1 MALVL
6 NDRVKET
13 TTTTGTGTINLAG
26 AETGFETF
34 VAGIGN
40 SNTTYYCI
48 VGKGTAEFEVGI
60 GTVTDASP
68 DTLSRTTIL
77 SSSNSDSAVNFSSGE
92 KDVFC
97 TLPASKTIREVDTA
111 LNTPTGTTAQRAGSP
126 AAGDFRFNTTT
137 SKFEGYSG
145 SAWGDIGVGNFLVT
159 NTFTGDGSDTT
170 FTISNAV
177 ADENNLLVFI
187 DGVFQAQNVYSISG
201 TTLTFATAPAN
212 NRVITVY
219 SALNNIQGANVVK
232 ATMTGDNSDT
242 TLALGVTPISEN
254 AVQVYFD
261 GVYQNKDSFSIS
273 GETLTFGVAP
283 PTGVA
288 VEAITL
294 TVTDL
299 AAAAS
304 SILVDE
310 FTGDGSDTTFTLSAA
325 PANENNTQVFVG
337 GVYQE
342 KATYSIS
349 GTTLTFSEAPAN
361 TVSIEVVSVAVGQI
375 NSAIQLSDADGDT
388 KVMVEE
394 SADEDKIR
402 FDTAGSERMVI
413 DSTGVG
419 IGQVPTRNLSIH
431 AGDASSVFAHF
442 TNTDTGTTSSD
453 GAIIGLGA
461 SEDLVLNNFET
472 GKNIIFENGGSE
484 RMRIDSAGH
493 VGIGHTSPDFP
504 LVVRDSTTS
513 NYLKVIG
520 ATNGNAGIAFGDDD
534 AELDGGIL
542 FKNDTKD
549 LRFFKG
555 GFTEAMRIDSSGS
568 VGIGVSSIVREPLQV
583 HRASTG
589 DVQIHMT
596 NSATG
601 ATASDGMTIFSNSTT
616 SGFWQR
622 ESANMLFA
630 TAGSERMRIDSS
642 GNLIVGTTTP
652 INNSHT
658 FVRNSGVPLNIKR
671 TTDAGSQNSLFLG
684 YGTGGN
690 TANIQIRG
698 DGNVRNTNGVF
709 SSISS
714 DRRTKE
720 NIANATGKLADLCK
734 LSVKNFYYKDQPHE
748 GKQIGFIAD
757 EMIDI
762 FPSLVTEEDTRE
774 YDADGNVIKGYAD
787 QKGIKVGGIGFA
799 ILTKAIQ
806 ELSAKVEELEGKIE

>member
-13 TTTTGTGTINLAG
+13 TTTTGTGTINLGG
-26 AETGFETF
+26 AATGFETF

-48 VGKGTAEFEVGI
+48 AGQGTAEFEVGI

-77 SSSNSDSAVNFSSGE
+77 SSSNNDSAVNFSAGT

-111 LNTPTGTTAQRAGSP
+111 LNVPTGTTAQRAGSP
-126 AAGDFRFNTTT
+126 AAGDLRFNTTT

-212 NRVITVY
+212 GRVITVY

-402 FDTAGSERMVI
+402 FDTAGTERMIITNAGKVGVSTSDPSQLLTVQSATFPVIEVANYSDSNPTDGAALDLIEKQPSYASATNTFGQTGVYGYRIKLNGSDNTLRIKSGSQTTVNDRVVI
-413 DSTGVG
+413 DRDTNN
-419 IGQVPTRNLSIH
+419 IGL
-431 AGDASSVFAHF
+431 
-442 TNTDTGTTSSD
+442 GTTSLTKDTGYATLSLSD
-453 GAIIGLGA
+453 TTGGQVVFKENGTTMAGLNGNSTRLSLA
-461 SEDLVLNNFET
+461 AVGSR
-472 GKNIIFENGGSE
+472 NIIFSTNGSE
-484 RMRIDSAGH
+484 RMRITGTGNFLLGTTDTSYSSGPGFKFTPSATNPIYGM
-493 VGIGHTSPDFP
+493 VVNTSTGNASNFHFYNTNASFSGFRWYIHANGGTVNYAGNNVNLSDEKVKTNIE
-504 LVVRDSTTS
+504 LSG
-513 NYLKVIG
+513 NYLEKICNIPVKVFNYKDEPEDEDRSLG
-520 ATNGNAGIAFGDDD
+520 VIAQDVEAVAPELVSNDGFGD
-534 AELDGGIL
+534 
-542 FKNDTKD
+542 
-549 LRFFKG
+549 
-555 GFTEAMRIDSSGS
+555 
-568 VGIGVSSIVREPLQV
+568 
-583 HRASTG
+583 
-589 DVQIHMT
+589 
-596 NSATG
+596 
-601 ATASDGMTIFSNSTT
+601 
-616 SGFWQR
+616 
-622 ESANMLFA
+622 
-630 TAGSERMRIDSS
+630 
-642 GNLIVGTTTP
+642 TP
-652 INNSHT
+652 ED
-658 FVRNSGVPLNIKR
+658 GVPLKTVY
-671 TTDAGSQNSLFLG
+671 TTD
-684 YGTGGN
+684 
-690 TANIQIRG
+690 
-698 DGNVRNTNGVF
+698 
-709 SSISS
+709 
-714 DRRTKE
+714 
-720 NIANATGKLADLCK
+720 
-734 LSVKNFYYKDQPHE
+734 
-748 GKQIGFIAD
+748 
-757 EMIDI
+757 MM
-762 FPSLVTEEDTRE
+762 
-774 YDADGNVIKGYAD
+774 YA
-787 QKGIKVGGIGFA
+787 
-799 ILTKAIQ
+799 LMKAIQ
-806 ELSAKVEELEGKIE
+806 EQQVIIEQLKDKIE

>member
-13 TTTTGTGTINLAG
+13 TTTTGTGTINLGG
-26 AETGFETF
+26 AATGFETF

-48 VGKGTAEFEVGI
+48 AGQGTAEFEVGI

-77 SSSNSDSAVNFSSGE
+77 SSSNSDSAVNFSAGT

-111 LNTPTGTTAQRAGSP
+111 LNVPTGTTAQRAGSP
-126 AAGDFRFNTTT
+126 AAGDLRFNTTT

-212 NRVITVY
+212 GRVITVY

-388 KVMVEE
+388 KVQVEE

-402 FDTAGSERMVI
+402 FDTGGTERMVI
-413 DSTGVG
+413 DSGGIELAAGSDISNASGNFTLDIVGVL
-419 IGQVPTRNLSIH
+419 NLDADNGGNVNLQDGGTLYATFQKENDDLRIISIVQDGDIIFRGNDGGSYINALTLDMSA
-431 AGDASSVFAHF
+431 AGAATFNSNVHLLGSVDQRIQISTSGSGSSP
-442 TNTDTGTTSSD
+442 DTGNNNIHIRGNDDTL
-453 GAIIGLGA
+453 I
-461 SEDLVLNNFET
+461 LNSAGNGNMLFQ
-472 GKNIIFENGGSE
+472 ENGSE
-484 RMRIDSAGH
+484 RMRIATGGD
-493 VGIGHTSPDFP
+493 VFIG
-504 LVVRDSTTS
+504 TTS
-513 NYLKVIG
+513 HFSGGSDAGDAVVVVNG
-520 ATNGNAGIAFGDDD
+520 AVNREGAPFTAFNEAYVSENRGIFEG
-534 AELDGGIL
+534 
-542 FKNDTKD
+542 
-549 LRFFKG
+549 
-555 GFTEAMRIDSSGS
+555 
-568 VGIGVSSIVREPLQV
+568 
-583 HRASTG
+583 
-589 DVQIHMT
+589 
-596 NSATG
+596 
-601 ATASDGMTIFSNSTT
+601 T
-616 SGFWQR
+616 SGFQPT
-622 ESANMLFA
+622 NNPG
-630 TAGSERMRIDSS
+630 GSNWWHVIS
-642 GNLIVGTTTP
+642 
-652 INNSHT
+652 
-658 FVRNSGVPLNIKR
+658 R
-671 TTDAGSQNSLFLG
+671 TVN
-684 YGTGGN
+684 TGGSN
-690 TANIQIRG
+690 IYITQTATSITGAIHTRYST
-698 DGNVRNTNGVF
+698 DNG
-709 SSISS
+709 STWTSWQ
-714 DRRTKE
+714 
-720 NIANATGKLADLCK
+720 
-734 LSVKNFYYKDQPHE
+734 SV
-748 GKQIGFIAD
+748 
-757 EMIDI
+757 
-762 FPSLVTEEDTRE
+762 
-774 YDADGNVIKGYAD
+774 
-787 QKGIKVGGIGFA
+787 
-799 ILTKAIQ
+799 
-806 ELSAKVEELEGKIE
+806 

>member
-13 TTTTGTGTINLAG
+13 TTTTGTGTINLGG
-26 AETGFETF
+26 AATGFETF

-48 VGKGTAEFEVGI
+48 AGQGTAEFEVGI

-77 SSSNSDSAVNFSSGE
+77 SSSNSDSAVNFSAGT

-111 LNTPTGTTAQRAGSP
+111 LNVPTGTTAQRAGSP
-126 AAGDFRFNTTT
+126 AAGDLRFNTTT

-212 NRVITVY
+212 GRVITVY

-402 FDTAGSERMVI
+402 FDTAGSERMMI
-413 DSTGVG
+413 DS
-419 IGQVPTRNLSIH
+419 
-431 AGDASSVFAHF
+431 SSVLIGSS
-442 TNTDTGTTSSD
+442 TSISSNIGLQVTGTDAAGFISLFRDDSS
-453 GAIIGLGA
+453 
-461 SEDLVLNNFET
+461 
-472 GKNIIFENGGSE
+472 
-484 RMRIDSAGH
+484 
-493 VGIGHTSPDFP
+493 
-504 LVVRDSTTS
+504 VV
-513 NYLKVIG
+513 
-520 ATNGNAGIAFGDDD
+520 ADDD
-534 AELDGGIL
+534 LGGIL
-542 FKNDTKD
+542 FY
-549 LRFFKG
+549 
-555 GFTEAMRIDSSGS
+555 
-568 VGIGVSSIVREPLQV
+568 
-583 HRASTG
+583 G
-589 DVQIHMT
+589 DD
-596 NSATG
+596 NSATTQFAYMR
-601 ATASDGMTIFSNSTT
+601 ATAEGTHADGDNPTAIRFGTTADGSESVTERMKIDNAGRVTMPYQPAFEATVGTAFSGDGSVSGDETFIFSNARVNVGSHYNTSTGIFTAPVTGLYQINYFLNPSSSNVTARYFRAKLIKT
-616 SGFWQR
+616 SG
-622 ESANMLFA
+622 
-630 TAGSERMRIDSS
+630 
-642 GNLIVGTTTP
+642 GTDTVIYNAHCT
-652 INNSHT
+652 INNPAGDADYNIVSA
-658 FVRNSGVPLNIKR
+658 SGVV
-671 TTDAGSQNSLFLG
+671 SL
-684 YGTGGN
+684 
-690 TANIQIRG
+690 TAN
-698 DGNVRNTNGVF
+698 DTLKVVF
-709 SSISS
+709 GSSL
-714 DRRTKE
+714 
-720 NIANATGKLADLCK
+720 ATSNYTFYVNLASFSGHL
-734 LSVKNFYYKDQPHE
+734 
-748 GKQIGFIAD
+748 IG
-757 EMIDI
+757 
-762 FPSLVTEEDTRE
+762 
-774 YDADGNVIKGYAD
+774 
-787 QKGIKVGGIGFA
+787 
-799 ILTKAIQ
+799 
-806 ELSAKVEELEGKIE
+806 

>member
-13 TTTTGTGTINLAG
+13 TTTTGTGTINLGG
-26 AETGFETF
+26 AATGFETF

-48 VGKGTAEFEVGI
+48 AGQGTAEFEVGI

-77 SSSNSDSAVNFSSGE
+77 SSSNSDSAVNFSAGT

-111 LNTPTGTTAQRAGSP
+111 LNVPTGTTAQRAGSP
-126 AAGDFRFNTTT
+126 AAGDLRFNTTT

-212 NRVITVY
+212 DRVITVY

-402 FDTAGSERMVI
+402 FDTGGTERMMI
-413 DSTGVG
+413 DS
-419 IGQVPTRNLSIH
+419 
-431 AGDASSVFAHF
+431 SSVLIGSS
-442 TNTDTGTTSSD
+442 TSISSNIGLQVTGTDAAGFISLFRDDSS
-453 GAIIGLGA
+453 
-461 SEDLVLNNFET
+461 
-472 GKNIIFENGGSE
+472 
-484 RMRIDSAGH
+484 
-493 VGIGHTSPDFP
+493 
-504 LVVRDSTTS
+504 VV
-513 NYLKVIG
+513 
-520 ATNGNAGIAFGDDD
+520 ADDD
-534 AELDGGIL
+534 LGGIL
-542 FKNDTKD
+542 FYGDDNSATTQFAYMRATAEGTHADGDNPTAI
-549 LRFFKG
+549 RFG
-555 GFTEAMRIDSSGS
+555 TTADGSESVTERMKIDNAGRVTMPYQPAFEATVGTAFSGDGS
-568 VGIGVSSIVREPLQV
+568 VSGDETFIFSNARVNVGS
-583 HRASTG
+583 HYNASTG
-589 DVQIHMT
+589 IFTAPVTGLYQI
-596 NSATG
+596 NYFLNPSSSNV
-601 ATASDGMTIFSNSTT
+601 TARYFRAKLIKT
-616 SGFWQR
+616 SG
-622 ESANMLFA
+622 
-630 TAGSERMRIDSS
+630 
-642 GNLIVGTTTP
+642 GTDTVIYNAHCT
-652 INNSHT
+652 INNPAGDADYNIVSA
-658 FVRNSGVPLNIKR
+658 SGVV
-671 TTDAGSQNSLFLG
+671 SL
-684 YGTGGN
+684 
-690 TANIQIRG
+690 TAN
-698 DGNVRNTNGVF
+698 DTLKVVF
-709 SSISS
+709 GSSL
-714 DRRTKE
+714 
-720 NIANATGKLADLCK
+720 ATSNYTFYVNLASFSGHL
-734 LSVKNFYYKDQPHE
+734 
-748 GKQIGFIAD
+748 IG
-757 EMIDI
+757 
-762 FPSLVTEEDTRE
+762 
-774 YDADGNVIKGYAD
+774 
-787 QKGIKVGGIGFA
+787 
-799 ILTKAIQ
+799 
-806 ELSAKVEELEGKIE
+806 

>member
-13 TTTTGTGTINLAG
+13 TTTTGTGTINLGG
-26 AETGFETF
+26 AATGFETF

-48 VGKGTAEFEVGI
+48 AGQGTTEFEVGI

-77 SSSNSDSAVNFSSGE
+77 SSSNSDSAVNFSAGT

-126 AAGDFRFNTTT
+126 AAGDLRFNTTT

-212 NRVITVY
+212 GRVITVY

-310 FTGDGSDTTFTLSAA
+310 FTGDGSDTTFTLAAA

-361 TVSIEVVSVAVGQI
+361 NVSIEVVSVSVGQI

-388 KVMVEE
+388 KVMVEK

-402 FDTAGSERMVI
+402 FDTGGTERAI
-413 DSTGVG
+413 INSTGLGVG
-419 IGQVPTRNLSIH
+419 TSTPSQILNVESTSTPVIEVSTLDDNNPASASAIDLVEKQPTHASDTATFGQSGVYGYRIQLNGSDNKLRIKSGSQTTVTDRLTIERDTGNVTLDTGNLVIGTSGKGIDFSSTGDGSGSMSSEVLDDYEEGSWTPTAPQTTTLAALYGARYIKIGSMVH
-431 AGDASSVFAHF
+431 AKCYIAFTPANNTTTFTIDGLPYTAQNITDYGQGSVGYVNQSNINKLCEPIVNPN
-442 TNTDTGTTSSD
+442 TNT
-453 GAIIGLGA
+453 
-461 SEDLVLNNFET
+461 
-472 GKNIIFENGGSE
+472 IIFYYNDGTNGGS
-484 RMRIDSAGH
+484 
-493 VGIGHTSPDFP
+493 
-504 LVVRDSTTS
+504 
-513 NYLKVIG
+513 
-520 ATNGNAGIAFGDDD
+520 
-534 AELDGGIL
+534 
-542 FKNDTKD
+542 
-549 LRFFKG
+549 
-555 GFTEAMRIDSSGS
+555 
-568 VGIGVSSIVREPLQV
+568 
-583 HRASTG
+583 
-589 DVQIHMT
+589 
-596 NSATG
+596 
-601 ATASDGMTIFSNSTT
+601 
-616 SGFWQR
+616 
-622 ESANMLFA
+622 
-630 TAGSERMRIDSS
+630 
-642 GNLIVGTTTP
+642 
-652 INNSHT
+652 
-658 FVRNSGVPLNIKR
+658 
-671 TTDAGSQNSLFLG
+671 
-684 YGTGGN
+684 
-690 TANIQIRG
+690 
-698 DGNVRNTNGVF
+698 
-709 SSISS
+709 
-714 DRRTKE
+714 
-720 NIANATGKLADLCK
+720 
-734 LSVKNFYYKDQPHE
+734 SVKNDFWHTATS
-748 GKQIGFIAD
+748 G
-757 EMIDI
+757 
-762 FPSLVTEEDTRE
+762 
-774 YDADGNVIKGYAD
+774 GNQLIIISVLYQTA
-787 QKGIKVGGIGFA
+787 
-799 ILTKAIQ
+799 
-806 ELSAKVEELEGKIE
+806 S

>member
-13 TTTTGTGTINLAG
+13 TTTTGTGTINLGG
-26 AETGFETF
+26 AATGFETF

-48 VGKGTAEFEVGI
+48 AGQGTAEFEVGI

-77 SSSNSDSAVNFSSGE
+77 SSSNSDSAVNFSAGT

-111 LNTPTGTTAQRAGSP
+111 LNVPTGTTAQRAGSP
-126 AAGDFRFNTTT
+126 AAGDLRFNTTT

-212 NRVITVY
+212 GRVITVY

-394 SADEDKIR
+394 SADEDTIR
-402 FDTAGSERMVI
+402 MDIAGTEVLTLTNSAM
-413 DSTGVG
+413 TLKGTT
-419 IGQVPTRNLSIH
+419 PTLTI
-431 AGDASSVFAHF
+431 GDAGAEDTKVVF
-442 TNTDTGTTSSD
+442 D
-453 GAIIGLGA
+453 GNAQDYYLGLDDSADSLIIGLGSTVGTNPA
-461 SEDLVLNNFET
+461 ITVNTSEQVIIESTLHLLGGVDRRIQISTSGTGSSPNTGDNNVHIRGNDDTLILNNAGNGNMLFQENGTERARFAT
-472 GKNIIFENGGSE
+472 GGKFFVAGTTAYSGGSE
-484 RMRIDSAGH
+484 AGDAIVQVNGAVARKATQFSDFNEAYTDSPLGIFEGTSTYQASNSPLASAP
-493 VGIGHTSPDFP
+493 VGIGSGGNFFH
-504 LVVRDSTTS
+504 LVARTV
-513 NYLKVIG
+513 
-520 ATNGNAGIAFGDDD
+520 AT
-534 AELDGGIL
+534 
-542 FKNDTKD
+542 
-549 LRFFKG
+549 
-555 GFTEAMRIDSSGS
+555 SGS
-568 VGIGVSSIVREPLQV
+568 SSNNYVLQV
-583 HRASTG
+583 AYGLTG
-589 DVQIHMT
+589 LQYT
-596 NSATG
+596 RYS
-601 ATASDGMTIFSNSTT
+601 SNNGSSWSLWSQKT
-616 SGFWQR
+616 S
-622 ESANMLFA
+622 
-630 TAGSERMRIDSS
+630 
-642 GNLIVGTTTP
+642 
-652 INNSHT
+652 
-658 FVRNSGVPLNIKR
+658 
-671 TTDAGSQNSLFLG
+671 
-684 YGTGGN
+684 
-690 TANIQIRG
+690 
-698 DGNVRNTNGVF
+698 
-709 SSISS
+709 
-714 DRRTKE
+714 
-720 NIANATGKLADLCK
+720 
-734 LSVKNFYYKDQPHE
+734 
-748 GKQIGFIAD
+748 
-757 EMIDI
+757 
-762 FPSLVTEEDTRE
+762 
-774 YDADGNVIKGYAD
+774 
-787 QKGIKVGGIGFA
+787 
-799 ILTKAIQ
+799 
-806 ELSAKVEELEGKIE
+806 

>member
-13 TTTTGTGTINLAG
+13 TTTTGTGTINLGG
-26 AETGFETF
+26 AATGFETF

-48 VGKGTAEFEVGI
+48 AGQGTAEFEVGI

-77 SSSNSDSAVNFSSGE
+77 SSSNSDSAVNFSAGT

-111 LNTPTGTTAQRAGSP
+111 LNVPTGTTAQRAGSP
-126 AAGDFRFNTTT
+126 AAGDLRFNTTT

-212 NRVITVY
+212 GRVITVY

-413 DSTGVG
+413 DS
-419 IGQVPTRNLSIH
+419 
-431 AGDASSVFAHF
+431 SSVLIGSSTSIAS
-442 TNTDTGTTSSD
+442 NIGLQVTGTDAAGFISLFRNDSSVVAND
-453 GAIIGLGA
+453 
-461 SEDLVLNNFET
+461 DL
-472 GKNIIFENGGSE
+472 
-484 RMRIDSAGH
+484 
-493 VGIGHTSPDFP
+493 
-504 LVVRDSTTS
+504 
-513 NYLKVIG
+513 
-520 ATNGNAGIAFGDDD
+520 
-534 AELDGGIL
+534 GGIL
-542 FKNDTKD
+542 FYGSDNNATTQFASIRATAVGDHADGDNPTA
-549 LRFFKG
+549 LRF
-555 GFTEAMRIDSSGS
+555 
-568 VGIGVSSIVREPLQV
+568 L
-583 HRASTG
+583 
-589 DVQIHMT
+589 
-596 NSATG
+596 
-601 ATASDGMTIFSNSTT
+601 TT
-616 SGFWQR
+616 PD
-622 ESANMLFA
+622 
-630 TAGSERMRIDSS
+630 GSETTAEKIRIDSS
-642 GNLIVGTTTP
+642 GNLLIGQTSINYNAVGSSLANIGTFRAAVDGGLVAALNRKTSDGAILNFYKDGTGIGTIGSSSSKPYFVNSVDGGIHLSTDGYGRALLLPADQNGAPEDNLHYIGSATHRWRDIYLSGAAYLGGTASANALNDYEEGTWTPSTSSNGTISNAQGFYTKIGKVVHVLFYITLTGASTSTATNVAGLPFAVEDNLGATNVGGTGVLFSDSANYLAFAQEASSLITIEYDRPLSGTGSSP
-652 INNSHT
+652 INM
-658 FVRNSGVPLNIKR
+658 R
-671 TTDAGSQNSLFLG
+671 GSVT
-684 YGTGGN
+684 YM
-690 TANIQIRG
+690 TA
-698 DGNVRNTNGVF
+698 
-709 SSISS
+709 S
-714 DRRTKE
+714 
-720 NIANATGKLADLCK
+720 
-734 LSVKNFYYKDQPHE
+734 
-748 GKQIGFIAD
+748 
-757 EMIDI
+757 
-762 FPSLVTEEDTRE
+762 
-774 YDADGNVIKGYAD
+774 
-787 QKGIKVGGIGFA
+787 
-799 ILTKAIQ
+799 
-806 ELSAKVEELEGKIE
+806 

>member
-6 NDRVKET
+6 NDRVKEN
-13 TTTTGTGTINLAG
+13 TTTTGTGTINLGG
-26 AETGFETF
+26 AATGFETF

-48 VGKGTAEFEVGI
+48 AGQGTAEFEVGI

-77 SSSNSDSAVNFSSGE
+77 SSSNSDSAVDFSAGT

-97 TLPASKTIREVDTA
+97 TLPASKTIRESDTA
-111 LNTPTGTTAQRAGSP
+111 LNTPTGTTAQRSGSP
-126 AAGDFRFNTTT
+126 AAGDLRFNTTT

-159 NTFTGDGSDTT
+159 NIFTGDGSDTT

-212 NRVITVY
+212 GRVITVY

-242 TLALGVTPISEN
+242 TLALGITPISEN

-273 GETLTFGVAP
+273 GETLTFDVAP

-349 GTTLTFSEAPAN
+349 GTTLTFSEAPAD

-388 KVMVEE
+388 KVQVEE
-394 SADEDKIR
+394 SSDEDKIR
-402 FDTAGSERMVI
+402 FDTGGTERAII

-419 IGQVPTRNLSIH
+419 IGTSSPYELLHVKVGASGQSSASRDGVVIESNSHTGLS
-431 AGDASSVFAHF
+431 FL
-442 TNTDTGTTSSD
+442 TTSAHSANIVFGDENDNDVGMIRYLHGSD
-453 GAIIGLGA
+453 DMTFTTNA
-461 SEDLVLNNFET
+461 SE
-472 GKNIIFENGGSE
+472 
-484 RMRIDSAGH
+484 RI
-493 VGIGHTSPDFP
+493 
-504 LVVRDSTTS
+504 
-513 NYLKVIG
+513 
-520 ATNGNAGIAFGDDD
+520 
-534 AELDGGIL
+534 
-542 FKNDTKD
+542 
-549 LRFFKG
+549 
-555 GFTEAMRIDSSGS
+555 RIDSSGK
-568 VGIGVSSIVREPLQV
+568 VGIGTTSPGYTLDVNGGTGTMTRFTSGGSSTYLAI
-583 HRASTG
+583 
-589 DVQIHMT
+589 T
-596 NSATG
+596 NSSNTG
-601 ATASDGMTIFSNSTT
+601 YIGIDGT
-616 SGFWQR
+616 SMEFYPT
-622 ESANMLFA
+622 SSK
-630 TAGSERMRIDSS
+630 AGLLNSS
-642 GNLIVGTTTP
+642 GNLYITGTLTE
-652 INNSHT
+652 NYS
-658 FVRNSGVPLNIKR
+658 
-671 TTDAGSQNSLFLG
+671 
-684 YGTGGN
+684 
-690 TANIQIRG
+690 
-698 DGNVRNTNGVF
+698 F
-709 SSISS
+709 S
-714 DRRTKE
+714 DERLKE
-720 NIANATGKLADLCK
+720 NITVITDAIDKVKTLKGVTFTRKQDKGEGTGLIAQELEKVLPQA
-734 LSVKNFYYKDQPHE
+734 VYEPEVYFEKNPITGE
-748 GKQIGFIAD
+748 TIG
-757 EMIDI
+757 ES
-762 FPSLVTEEDTRE
+762 PET
-774 YDADGNVIKGYAD
+774 Y
-787 QKGIKVGGIGFA
+787 
-799 ILTKAIQ
+799 KAIHYGNTVGLLVEAIK

>member
-13 TTTTGTGTINLAG
+13 TTTTGTGTINLGG
-26 AETGFETF
+26 AATGFETF

-48 VGKGTAEFEVGI
+48 AGQGTAEFEVGI

-77 SSSNSDSAVNFSSGE
+77 SSSNSDSAVNFSAGT

-111 LNTPTGTTAQRAGSP
+111 LNVPTGTTAQRAGSP
-126 AAGDFRFNTTT
+126 AAGDLRFNTTT

-212 NRVITVY
+212 DRVITVY

-394 SADEDKIR
+394 SADEDTIR
-402 FDTAGSERMVI
+402 MDIAGTEVLTLTNSAM
-413 DSTGVG
+413 TLKGTT
-419 IGQVPTRNLSIH
+419 PTLTI
-431 AGDASSVFAHF
+431 GDAGAEDTKVVF
-442 TNTDTGTTSSD
+442 D
-453 GAIIGLGA
+453 GNAQDYYLGLDDSADSLIIGLGSTVGTNPA
-461 SEDLVLNNFET
+461 ITVNTSEQVIIESTLHLLGGVDRRIQISTSGTGSSPNTGDNNVHIRGNDDTLILNNAGNGNMLFQENGTERARFAT
-472 GKNIIFENGGSE
+472 GGKFFVAGTTAYSGGSE
-484 RMRIDSAGH
+484 AGDAIVQVNGAVARKATQFSDFNEAYTDSPLGIFEGTSTYQASNSPLVDYGSAGNFFH
-493 VGIGHTSPDFP
+493 
-504 LVVRDSTTS
+504 LVARTV
-513 NYLKVIG
+513 
-520 ATNGNAGIAFGDDD
+520 AT
-534 AELDGGIL
+534 
-542 FKNDTKD
+542 
-549 LRFFKG
+549 
-555 GFTEAMRIDSSGS
+555 SGS
-568 VGIGVSSIVREPLQV
+568 SSNNYVLQV
-583 HRASTG
+583 AYGLTG
-589 DVQIHMT
+589 LQYT
-596 NSATG
+596 RYS
-601 ATASDGMTIFSNSTT
+601 SNNGSSWSLWSQKT
-616 SGFWQR
+616 S
-622 ESANMLFA
+622 
-630 TAGSERMRIDSS
+630 
-642 GNLIVGTTTP
+642 
-652 INNSHT
+652 
-658 FVRNSGVPLNIKR
+658 
-671 TTDAGSQNSLFLG
+671 
-684 YGTGGN
+684 
-690 TANIQIRG
+690 
-698 DGNVRNTNGVF
+698 
-709 SSISS
+709 
-714 DRRTKE
+714 
-720 NIANATGKLADLCK
+720 
-734 LSVKNFYYKDQPHE
+734 
-748 GKQIGFIAD
+748 
-757 EMIDI
+757 
-762 FPSLVTEEDTRE
+762 
-774 YDADGNVIKGYAD
+774 
-787 QKGIKVGGIGFA
+787 
-799 ILTKAIQ
+799 
-806 ELSAKVEELEGKIE
+806 

>member
-13 TTTTGTGTINLAG
+13 TTTTGTGTINLGG
-26 AETGFETF
+26 AATGFETF

-48 VGKGTAEFEVGI
+48 AGQGTAEFEVGI

-77 SSSNSDSAVNFSSGE
+77 SSSNSDSAVNFSAGT

-97 TLPASKTIREVDTA
+97 TLPASKTIREVDTS
-111 LNTPTGTTAQRAGSP
+111 LNVPTGTTAQRAGSP
-126 AAGDFRFNTTT
+126 AAGDLRFNTTT

-212 NRVITVY
+212 GRVITVY

-304 SILVDE
+304 NILVDE

-394 SADEDKIR
+394 SADEDTIR
-402 FDTAGSERMVI
+402 MDIAGTEVLTLTNSAM
-413 DSTGVG
+413 TLKGTT
-419 IGQVPTRNLSIH
+419 PTLTI
-431 AGDASSVFAHF
+431 GDAGAEDTKVVF
-442 TNTDTGTTSSD
+442 D
-453 GAIIGLGA
+453 GNAQDYYLGLDDSADSLIIGLGSTVGTNPA
-461 SEDLVLNNFET
+461 ITVNTSEQVIIESTLHLLGGVDRRIQISTSGSGSSPNTGNNNIHIRGNDDTLILNAAGN
-472 GKNIIFENGGSE
+472 GNILFQENGTERARFATGGTLFVGGTAHYSGGS
-484 RMRIDSAGH
+484 
-493 VGIGHTSPDFP
+493 
-504 LVVRDSTTS
+504 
-513 NYLKVIG
+513 
-520 ATNGNAGIAFGDDD
+520 NADD
-534 AELDGGIL
+534 ATLAVNGSIIRTGVQVTDFDEAYVSSSRGIL
-542 FKNDTKD
+542 EGTSTYQASNSPLTDYSGAGN
-549 LRFFKG
+549 FFHLTAK
-555 GFTEAMRIDSSGS
+555 TTATSGS
-568 VGIGVSSIVREPLQV
+568 ASNNYILQV
-583 HRASTG
+583 AYGLTG
-589 DVQIHMT
+589 LQYT
-596 NSATG
+596 RYS
-601 ATASDGMTIFSNSTT
+601 SN
-616 SGFWQR
+616 
-622 ESANMLFA
+622 N
-630 TAGSERMRIDSS
+630 GSSWSS
-642 GNLIVGTTTP
+642 WAQ
-652 INNSHT
+652 
-658 FVRNSGVPLNIKR
+658 R
-671 TTDAGSQNSLFLG
+671 TT
-684 YGTGGN
+684 
-690 TANIQIRG
+690 
-698 DGNVRNTNGVF
+698 
-709 SSISS
+709 
-714 DRRTKE
+714 
-720 NIANATGKLADLCK
+720 
-734 LSVKNFYYKDQPHE
+734 
-748 GKQIGFIAD
+748 
-757 EMIDI
+757 
-762 FPSLVTEEDTRE
+762 
-774 YDADGNVIKGYAD
+774 
-787 QKGIKVGGIGFA
+787 
-799 ILTKAIQ
+799 
-806 ELSAKVEELEGKIE
+806 

>member
-6 NDRVKET
+6 NDRVKES
-13 TTTTGTGTINLAG
+13 TTTTGTGTVNLGG
-26 AETGFETF
+26 AATGFETF
-34 VAGIGN
+34 VAGVGN

-48 VGKGTAEFEVGI
+48 AGQGTAEFEVGI

-77 SSSNSDSAVNFSSGE
+77 SSSNSDSAVNFSAGT

-126 AAGDFRFNTTT
+126 AAGDLRFNTTT

-212 NRVITVY
+212 SRVITVY

-273 GETLTFGVAP
+273 GGTLTFGVAP

-325 PANENNTQVFVG
+325 PASENNTQVFVG

-342 KATYSIS
+342 KDTYSVS

-361 TVSIEVVSVAVGQI
+361 TVTIEVVSVAVGQI

-394 SADEDKIR
+394 SSDEDKIR
-402 FDTAGSERMVI
+402 FDTGGTERAII
-413 DSTGVG
+413 DSTGLG
-419 IGQVPTRNLSIH
+419 IGTSSPAKKLNAVDSAALQAQFSGYSHASAANNARAASGSIRLGNGAGTTGLLLDYTDQGQTVGLIKNEYIADATSELRLQSPFLSFH
-431 AGDASSVFAHF
+431 
-442 TNTDTGTTSSD
+442 TGTS
-453 GAIIGLGA
+453 AA
-461 SEDLVLNNFET
+461 
-472 GKNIIFENGGSE
+472 E
-484 RMRIDSAGH
+484 RMRITSAGN
-493 VGIGHTSPDFP
+493 VGIGTTSPADILH
-504 LVVRDSTTS
+504 LV
-513 NYLKVIG
+513 NAAPILKVE
-520 ATNGNAGIAFGDDD
+520 ATN
-534 AELDGGIL
+534 
-542 FKNDTKD
+542 
-549 LRFFKG
+549 
-555 GFTEAMRIDSSGS
+555 DSSGFR
-568 VGIGVSSIVREPLQV
+568 VDCLGQSSGQAFRVLKDTLTTLFTVDISGNV
-583 HRASTG
+583 
-589 DVQIHMT
+589 
-596 NSATG
+596 
-601 ATASDGMTIFSNSTT
+601 TA
-616 SGFWQR
+616 
-622 ESANMLFA
+622 
-630 TAGSERMRIDSS
+630 AGSISDER
-642 GNLIVGTTTP
+642 L
-652 INNSHT
+652 
-658 FVRNSGVPLNIKR
+658 
-671 TTDAGSQNSLFLG
+671 
-684 YGTGGN
+684 
-690 TANIQIRG
+690 
-698 DGNVRNTNGVF
+698 
-709 SSISS
+709 
-714 DRRTKE
+714 KE
-720 NIANATGKLADLCK
+720 NISL
-734 LSVKNFYYKDQPHE
+734 
-748 GKQIGFIAD
+748 
-757 EMIDI
+757 IDN
-762 FPSLVTEEDTRE
+762 PLDK
-774 YDADGNVIKGYAD
+774 IKEL
-787 QKGIKVGGIGFA
+787 KGITYKLKESGYIGTGLIAQDLQKVLPEAVYEVNEPEKNDESHLA
-799 ILTKAIQ
+799 INYGNTVGLLVESIKEQQTIIDNLTSRI
-806 ELSAKVEELEGKIE
+806 EDLEA